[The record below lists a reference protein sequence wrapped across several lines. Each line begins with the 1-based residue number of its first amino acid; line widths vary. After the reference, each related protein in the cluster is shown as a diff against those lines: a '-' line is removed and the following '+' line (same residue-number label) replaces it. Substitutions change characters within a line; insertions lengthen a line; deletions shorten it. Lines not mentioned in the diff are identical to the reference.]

1 LEKAQRGALEYFS
14 RESAATKEKPR
25 NFRIISPVRESVR
38 TGKRG
43 KYFSSPKEEP
53 MEELDLTSAKLDE

>member
-1 LEKAQRGALEYFS
+1 MA
-14 RESAATKEKPR
+14 KEKPR
-25 NFRIISPVRESVR
+25 NFRIISPVREGVR

-53 MEELDLTSAKLDE
+53 MEELDMSSAKLDE